1 MGLQDDKQSEKEN
14 GEKVEK
20 EKKDELEQ
28 KKGKLPGLFGEVAIY
43 LSRNSFILGNWFQ
56 RHKFK
61 LIGSILN
68 TIVNILFNNLN

>member
-43 LSRNSFILGNWFQ
+43 LSRNCQHFVQNQVRS
-56 RHKFK
+56 
-61 LIGSILN
+61 LIVLA
-68 TIVNILFNNLN
+68 VPLFLSSASWVC

>member
-28 KKGKLPGLFGEVAIY
+28 KKGKLPGLFGEVAIH
-43 LSRNSFILGNWFQ
+43 LSPNRFSLGNWFQ
-56 RHKFK
+56 R
-61 LIGSILN
+61 LR
-68 TIVNILFNNLN
+68 